1 MKYFGIRLSLV
12 INFVLISAFFCIDID
27 HTPTKNWVIYG
38 AVVAVYTLVNWYIMT
53 RKYTAEEREAILF
66 SKYISE

>member
-12 INFVLISAFFCIDID
+12 INFVLIVCFFCIDID
-27 HTPTKNWVIYG
+27 HTPTMNWVIYG
-38 AVVAVYTLVNWYIMT
+38 VFVAVYSLVNWYIMT

>member
-12 INFVLISAFFCIDID
+12 INFVLIAGFLCIDFD
-27 HTPTKNWVIYG
+27 HTPAKNWVIYG
-38 AVVAVYTLVNWYIMT
+38 VFVAVYTLVDWYIMT
-53 RKYTAEEREAILF
+53 HKYTAEEREAILF